1 MRISI
6 QLDQFKSI
14 EFIILTYFS
23 ADIELTDVFVPLKNR
38 LENALDFASGANNIL
53 KHSRLFVAWLATG
66 CAAGAIESA
75 IKYTLSRK

>member
-1 MRISI
+1 MRTSI
-6 QLDQFKSI
+6 RSDLFKSI
-14 EFIILTYFS
+14 LYIYLTLFS
-23 ADIELTDVFVPLKNR
+23 GDIELTDVFVPLNNR

-75 IKYTLSRK
+75 IKYAL